1 MLSQLLPT
9 SDLIPKWFRT
19 SKKKRAWSTGQ
30 EGVLCSQITGCQV
43 RRHRHGVCR
52 NEQKSEQREDLT
64 SHMKEFIVSLICSRD
79 VRDGSLLKEEQH
91 LKLCHGTELSKFW
104 SPNKRKIR
112 ENEIPA
118 YKANLTFMWETSPNF
133 KHSHL
138 SHASI
143 APKILIHEVS
153 YHFWSSWKLPSGL
166 GTHKGWCGQ
175 TASPER
181 TG

>member
-91 LKLCHGTELSKFW
+91 LKLCHGTELSKF
-104 SPNKRKIR
+104 
-112 ENEIPA
+112 
-118 YKANLTFMWETSPNF
+118 
-133 KHSHL
+133 
-138 SHASI
+138 
-143 APKILIHEVS
+143 
-153 YHFWSSWKLPSGL
+153 
-166 GTHKGWCGQ
+166 
-175 TASPER
+175 
-181 TG
+181 